1 MIFDRIKSIVTLQGV
16 RDETKSLYIA
26 RPEQAAGQLIYKHP
40 DQSIPRGAKL
50 TVRSDEC
57 ALFFREGK
65 LVARVDAG
73 TELLDTANL
82 PFLGHFLIDKFTD
95 ANHFICELFFVSLYE
110 CSLSL
115 PGHRLGQYKD
125 LNSANLVEIDGS
137 LSYTVRVVE
146 PGQLITQLGGQNA
159 YSGEAVREVINGR
172 MLNFFR
178 KAVGLRAQRAPVL
191 NVVSNIDSE
200 AIAQEIANLATLEFT
215 PLGLGLGRI
224 FDLTLSLDEASLQLL
239 RDFGKQEANLVLQE
253 KGSRIATQEG
263 FETFN
268 LMQGQRAALEGM
280 GKGMAVGNGPL
291 VMSGGMGDLT
301 RRSPQGLRQVSAGA
315 GRGPSVLPTQSLFL
329 VLTDRGAT
337 GPYSARQVAL
347 MAISKGQALSEVQI
361 RASDD
366 PPEVA
371 FSADLEPQ
379 IVSEYKR
386 RAPPGTA

>member
-65 LVARVDAG
+65 LIARVDAG

-137 LSYTVRVVE
+137 LSYTVRVLD
-146 PGQLITQLGGQNA
+146 PGRLITQLGGQNA

-200 AIAQEIANLATLEFT
+200 AIAQEISSLSTLEFT

-224 FDLTLSLDEASLQLL
+224 FDLTMSLDEASLQLL

-280 GKGMAVGNGPL
+280 GKGMASGNGPL
-291 VMSGGMGDLT
+291 IMSGGMGDLT
-301 RRSPQGLRQVSAGA
+301 RRSSQGLRPVPAGA

-329 VLTDRGAT
+329 ILTDRGAT

-347 MAISKGQALSEVQI
+347 MAISKGQDLSEVQI
-361 RASDD
+361 RSSED

-386 RAPPGTA
+386 RAPPGKA

>member
-1 MIFDRIKSIVTLQGV
+1 
-16 RDETKSLYIA
+16 
-26 RPEQAAGQLIYKHP
+26 AGQLIYKHP

-178 KAVGLRAQRAPVL
+178 KAVGLRTQRAPVL

-224 FDLTLSLDEASLQLL
+224 FDLTMSLDEASLQLL

-263 FETFN
+263 FEAFN

-280 GKGMAVGNGPL
+280 GKGMAAGNGPL
-291 VMSGGMGDLT
+291 IMSGGMGDLT
-301 RRSPQGLRQVSAGA
+301 RRSAPSYRPSPAGA